1 MSATESILNEYPRP
15 QFERKNW
22 TNLNGTWSFEFDDN
36 NIGESEHWYEKDS
49 LAKKINVPFVY
60 ECKASGIGVTDY
72 HENVWYQRQIQIP
85 QLEPGKHVYLNF
97 QGVDYCAKV
106 WVNGRLVGEHTGAN
120 TAFRLDITYYAVLGG
135 VNNIV
140 VKAEDSMSCYQPRGK
155 QRWLD
160 HNFLCWYVQST
171 GIWKTVWMEYL
182 DETHMKEVK
191 ITPDLD
197 HQSVKFEY
205 NFNALKDDR
214 NLVLTTRITYEDHA
228 VQVFD
233 FQVTRDH
240 MEYTAN
246 ILDDSFIQKILL
258 WTPENPNLY
267 RVRFTLRRD
276 GETLDEVDSY
286 FGMRKISISDGK
298 IFLND
303 QEIYQKLV
311 LEQGFWPDTMFTPPS
326 DEAIRKEI
334 DCICE
339 MGFNGIRLHQKIE
352 DDRFLYY
359 CDQKGLLVW
368 SEMSATYLFSD
379 EVVARFTEE
388 WIQVVKQQYNHPC
401 IITWTPFNESWGV
414 PNIRSDKKQQK
425 FTESIYYLT
434 KSMDPMRPV
443 ITNDGWEHTISDI
456 ITIHDYEED
465 SKAFFEKY
473 SDKEKLTRENVMS
486 GSGKR
491 LMADGFCYHGQPV
504 IISEYGGTALD
515 GIARQDDSWG
525 YGKNA
530 ESKVEFLKRY
540 AAMLESIKA
549 QKYIVGYCYTQLT
562 DVQQEQN
569 GLYTEDRV
577 PKVDPDK
584 IKKINDFEA
593 F

>member
-1 MSATESILNEYPRP
+1 MSMNELNEYPRP
-15 QFERKNW
+15 QFERKDW
-22 TNLNGTWSFEFDDN
+22 VNLNGSWNFEFDDN
-36 NIGESEHWYEKDS
+36 NIGETEHWFEKDS
-49 LAKKINVPFVY
+49 LLKKINVPFVY
-60 ECKASGIGVTDY
+60 ECKASGVNITEH
-72 HENVWYQRQIQIP
+72 HENVWYQRKIQISK
-85 QLEPGKHVYLNF
+85 LEPGKHVFLNF

-106 WVNGRLVGEHTGAN
+106 WVNGHFVGKHEGAN
-120 TAFRLDITYYAVLGG
+120 TAFRFDITYYAVLGG
-135 VNNIV
+135 INNIV
-140 VKAEDSMSCYQPRGK
+140 VKAEDSTSCYQPRGK
-155 QRWLD
+155 QRWMD

-171 GIWKTVWMEYL
+171 GIWKTVWMEYVE
-182 DETHMKEVK
+182 ETHIQEVK

-205 NFNALKDDR
+205 NFNALKNNE
-214 NLVLTTRITYEDHA
+214 NLTLKTRITYKDHEIQA
-228 VQVFD
+228 FN
-233 FQVTRDH
+233 FKVTRDY

-246 ILDDSFIQKILL
+246 ILDDSFTQKILF
-258 WTPENPNLY
+258 WTPQKPNLY
-267 RVRFTLRRD
+267 QVHFTLSN
-276 GETLDEVDSY
+276 ENKAIDEVDSY

-311 LEQGFWPDTMFTPPS
+311 LEQGFWPETMFTPPS
-326 DEAIRKEI
+326 DEAICKEI
-334 DCICE
+334 DCICK

-368 SEMSATYLFSD
+368 SEMAAAYSFSD
-379 EVVARFTEE
+379 EAVTKFTEE
-388 WIQVVKQQYNHPC
+388 WMQIVKQQYNHPC

-434 KSMDPMRPV
+434 KSIDPMRPV

-465 SKAFFEKY
+465 SKVFFSKY
-473 SDKEKLTRENVMS
+473 ADKEKVTQEDVMS

-491 LMADGFCYHGQPV
+491 LMADGFVYHGQPV
-504 IISEYGGTALD
+504 IISECGGTALKGTAEQD
-515 GIARQDDSWG
+515 GSWG

-530 ESKVEFLKRY
+530 ENQAEFLKRY
-540 AAMLESIKA
+540 ADMLNSIKA

-569 GLYTEDRV
+569 GLYNPDRT
-577 PKVDPDK
+577 PKIDPGK
-584 IKKINDFEA
+584 IKDINSI
-593 F
+593 